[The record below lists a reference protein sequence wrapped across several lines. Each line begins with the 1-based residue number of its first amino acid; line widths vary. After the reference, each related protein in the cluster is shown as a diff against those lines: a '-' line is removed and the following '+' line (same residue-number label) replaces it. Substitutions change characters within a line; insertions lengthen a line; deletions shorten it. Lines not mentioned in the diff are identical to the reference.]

1 MKWKLKHKTLLQFM
15 MVNKMEDNN
24 LSMPKKRI
32 LKEIANKLLDKQKL
46 QYNAR
51 WKKENHNLN

>member
-1 MKWKLKHKTLLQFM
+1 M

-24 LSMPKKRI
+24 LSMPKNRI

-51 WKKENHNLN
+51 WKKENHNLK